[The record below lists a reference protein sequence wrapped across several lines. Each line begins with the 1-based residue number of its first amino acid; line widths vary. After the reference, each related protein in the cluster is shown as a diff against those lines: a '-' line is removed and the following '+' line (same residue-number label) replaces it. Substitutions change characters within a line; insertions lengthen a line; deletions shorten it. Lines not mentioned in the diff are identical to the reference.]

1 VNPQGLED
9 ATSKNEDRIKELAG
23 PFLDAGEHVVAAT
36 TAAPRGKQTAM
47 AGGAAGMIGGAW
59 AGKNRKAGEAAG
71 IGVASNMAVVIT
83 DSRLL
88 TLETKISAMGA
99 VSEIKGLLSALPLSE
114 VDSIEVK
121 RFGLAGVMSLTAH
134 GSDPVKLEGK
144 VGNMKPIADA
154 FAGAQTPA

>member
-1 VNPQGLED
+1 
-9 ATSKNEDRIKELAG
+9 
-23 PFLDAGEHVVAAT
+23 
-36 TAAPRGKQTAM
+36 M

-71 IGVASNMAVVIT
+71 IAVASNMAVVIT
-83 DSRLL
+83 ESRLL

-114 VDSIEVK
+114 IDSIEVK
-121 RFGLAGVMSLTAH
+121 RFGLAGVMSLAAH

-154 FAGAQTPA
+154 FAGARQPA